1 MKKLLAILICTVVLL
16 SCVSCFS
23 PVEKAFSTS
32 GMTITLTSNF
42 KETTLNGYT
51 VAYDSTKVAVFVLK
65 ENFSLLEGFEDYSL
79 EQYGEILRQNNESK
93 NPSELKEIDNITYF
107 EYQFHNTELDK
118 DYKYFTTVYKS
129 SDAFWMIQFCS
140 LVKDYES
147 QFDNMLTWAKSVEF
161 EK

>member
-1 MKKLLAILICTVVLL
+1 MKKLLVILICAVVLL

-23 PVEKAFSTS
+23 PVEKAFSTN

-42 KETTLNGYT
+42 KETTVNGYT
-51 VAYDSTKVAVFVLK
+51 VAYDSSKVAVFVLK

-107 EYQFHNTELDK
+107 EYQFHNTELDR